1 MRRSMDADRIKQQ
14 IAFIAEIDKL
24 KQVLRR
30 TYLIDGKRREND
42 AEHSWHLA
50 VMAVLLAEYAR
61 GEPDL
66 PRVVKM
72 LLLHDV
78 VEIDAGDTFAYDE
91 AGHADK
97 AERERRAA
105 ERIFNLLPADMARE
119 VFALWEEFE
128 ARETPE
134 AQYAEALDRFQ
145 PILLNFGS
153 GGIAWREHDISLEQ
167 VVARN
172 RHIEA
177 GAPALWTFVRGL
189 IDRAEKQGYLVSD
202 A

>member
-1 MRRSMDADRIKQQ
+1 MDADRIEQQ
-14 IAFIAEIDKL
+14 IAFVTEIDKL
-24 KQVLRR
+24 KRVLRR

-61 GEPDL
+61 EEPDL
-66 PRVVKM
+66 LKVVKM

-97 AERERRAA
+97 SERERRAA
-105 ERIFNLLPADMARE
+105 ERIFNLLPADLARD
-119 VFALWEEFE
+119 VFALWDEFE

-134 AQYAEALDRFQ
+134 AKYAQALDRLQ
-145 PILLNFGS
+145 PILLNYGS
-153 GGIAWREHDISLEQ
+153 GGMAWREHNISREQ

-177 GAPALWTFVRGL
+177 GAPALWTYVRGL